1 MERSVRR
8 NSLKGFR
15 SGLRSLRPVMILIL
29 ISIKLK
35 IKTLNAVNVE
45 ICNGISPLGDLGLLH
60 QDKPTS
66 CTSSA
71 AFGNASIVERQS
83 KSSAPGG
90 NRSSCFLSVA
100 PAASEQQSCRRFHS
114 GLHVGDSGCFSR
126 RVTHAINWRLARA
139 AAPAFTLTSWH
150 VAPCKNLECRR
161 GKMEVDGWIL
171 FIRENTSHPECCNV
185 RRECAEFWEREGISP
200 RVTAAPPSPARRQ
213 LELTWQPAR
222 KRASE

>member
-35 IKTLNAVNVE
+35 IKTLNAVNVV
-45 ICNGISPLGDLGLLH
+45 ICNAFSPLGDLGLLH

-71 AFGNASIVERQS
+71 AFSNASIVKQQS
-83 KSSAPGG
+83 KSSAAGG

-100 PAASEQQSCRRFHS
+100 PAASEQRRCIRFHS

-126 RVTHAINWRLARA
+126 RVTQAINWRLARA
-139 AAPAFTLTSWH
+139 AGLPS
-150 VAPCKNLECRR
+150 
-161 GKMEVDGWIL
+161 
-171 FIRENTSHPECCNV
+171 
-185 RRECAEFWEREGISP
+185 
-200 RVTAAPPSPARRQ
+200 PSPAGMWPPAKTQ
-213 LELTWQPAR
+213 SAGEAKWKWMDGFCSLEKTRLIPSAAMYEGSVPSFGR
-222 KRASE
+222 GKASPRG